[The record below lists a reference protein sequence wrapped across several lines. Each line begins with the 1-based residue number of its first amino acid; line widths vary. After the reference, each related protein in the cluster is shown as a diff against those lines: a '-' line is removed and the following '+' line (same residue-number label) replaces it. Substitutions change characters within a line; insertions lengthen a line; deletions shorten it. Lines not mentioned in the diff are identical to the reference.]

1 MRLSSIITAQQSGAS
16 DNESQIS
23 KFSIRGLGLFAST
36 VLVGGLL
43 VSLPAQAADRP
54 DTFADLAEKL
64 LPSVVNISTAQLV
77 ERAERDEDRPEVPDL
92 GPNDPFQDFFRDF
105 FDRNQRPE
113 GPRRSTSLG
122 SGFIID
128 ESGYVVTNNHV
139 IDKAD
144 EVTVI
149 LHDDTSLKAEIVGRD
164 EKTDLALLK
173 VEPTVPLTAVK
184 WGDSD
189 STRVGDWVMAIGKPF
204 GLGGTVT
211 AGIVS
216 ARARDIQSGPYDDYL
231 QTDASINRGN
241 SGGPMF
247 NLDGEV
253 IGVNTAIFSVTGGSV
268 GIGFA
273 IPSTLANPVIAQL
286 QNFGRTRRGWV
297 GVRIQQVTDEIA
309 ESLGLDSARGALV
322 ASVTPDGPAAKG
334 GIDAGDV
341 ILTFNDRDV
350 DEMRRLPRIVAE
362 TSIETTVPVTVW
374 RDSQEVELAVA
385 VGELEEAEA
394 AGLLDGRAQT
404 DDEDVTA
411 PSVDTLGMTLS
422 EMTNDLRSEYDI
434 LEGATGVVV
443 TDVIVGSAA
452 SEKGVRPG
460 DLIVEVGR
468 KAVSTAEDVAEQ
480 VKSAQESNRK
490 NVLFLIDRQG
500 ELRFV
505 AVGLEEG

>member
-1 MRLSSIITAQQSGAS
+1 MARATITPGAR
-16 DNESQIS
+16 
-23 KFSIRGLGLFAST
+23 FGATAALAA
-36 VLVGGLL
+36 GLL
-43 VSLPAQAADRP
+43 IGAMPSAIAADRP
-54 DTFADLAEKL
+54 DTFADLAERL
-64 LPSVVNISTAQLV
+64 LPSVVNISTAQIV
-77 ERAERDEDRPEVPDL
+77 QREENGDEPQIPDL
-92 GPNDPFQDFFRDF
+92 GPDSPFEDFFRDF

-128 ESGYVVTNNHV
+128 ASGYVVTNNHV

-173 VEPTVPLTAVK
+173 VQSATPLPAVT
-184 WGDSD
+184 WGNSD
-189 STRVGDWVMAIGKPF
+189 ATRVGDWVIAIGNPF

-247 NLDGEV
+247 NLAGEV

-273 IPSTLANPVIAQL
+273 IPSSLAKPVIDQL
-286 QNFGRTRRGWV
+286 QDFGRTRRGWL

-309 ESLGLDSARGALV
+309 ESLGLSSAQGALV
-322 ASVTPDGPAAKG
+322 ASVTPNGPADSG
-334 GIDAGDV
+334 GIRAGDV
-341 ILTFNDRDV
+341 ILRFDDRTV
-350 DEMRRLPRIVAE
+350 DEMRRLPRIVAD
-362 TSIETTVPVTVW
+362 TRIDKDVPVVVW
-374 RDSQEVELAVA
+374 REGKEVNLRIQ
-385 VGELEEAEA
+385 VGELEKAEE
-394 AGLLDGRAQT
+394 AGLIEGGESEQNP
-404 DDEDVTA
+404 VTA
-411 PSVDTLGMTLS
+411 PTVDTLGMALTGLTD
-422 EMTNDLRSEYDI
+422 EVRERFDLPDE
-434 LEGATGVVV
+434 AAGVVV
-443 TDVIVGSAA
+443 SDVVAGSAA
-452 SEKGVRPG
+452 AEKGIRPG

-468 KAVSTAEDVAEQ
+468 KPVASADEVMEQ
-480 VKSAQESNRK
+480 IKSARDAKRK
-490 NVLFLIDRQG
+490 NVLLLIDRKG

-505 AVGLEEG
+505 AVGLDEG